1 MGLFLPGP
9 VVTVI
14 LRGSFGLMVAT
25 GLAFVGFFAG
35 WFSAPPGPT
44 LPASILMT
52 GAGLG
57 AAAGGLM
64 GWFKPESP
72 GSVKWITVGLVLTGG
87 LCGAWVGWELGPV
100 FYPEGVERPG
110 GTIYNAPP
118 FFVALI
124 SAGVGANVFAMMF
137 YSFRLWRYREV

>member
-9 VVTVI
+9 LVTVI
-14 LRGSFGLMVAT
+14 LRLSFGLMVAT

-35 WFSAPPGPT
+35 WFAAPPGPV

-52 GAGLG
+52 GSGLG
-57 AAAGGLM
+57 AAVGGLM
-64 GWFKPESP
+64 GWYKPESP
-72 GSVKWITVGLVLTGG
+72 RSVKWITVVLVLTGG
-87 LCGAWVGWELGPV
+87 LAGAWLGWELGSV
-100 FYPEGVERPG
+100 FYPEGVDRPG

-124 SAGVGANVFAMMF
+124 GAGIGANVFAMMF
-137 YSFRLWRYREV
+137 YSFRLWRYREI